1 MTNGSLACEGKGFQ
15 EGCTGAKAGKWERG
29 AREAVVAGV
38 SAYKDHG
45 SDLRDGHS
53 LEVAVQC
60 REGLHGPCV
69 T

>member
-15 EGCTGAKAGKWERG
+15 EGVHRGKGWEVG
-29 AREAVVAGV
+29 EGGKGGGCGW
-38 SAYKDHG
+38 SE

-53 LEVAVQC
+53 LEVAVEC